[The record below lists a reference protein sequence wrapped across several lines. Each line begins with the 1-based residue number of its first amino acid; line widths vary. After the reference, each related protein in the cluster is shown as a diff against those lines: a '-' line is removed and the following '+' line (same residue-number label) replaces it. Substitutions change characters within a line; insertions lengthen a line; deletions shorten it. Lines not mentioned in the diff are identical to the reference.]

1 MSLHPGH
8 LAPVEL
14 DEQDELDGSLPVS
27 ILPAWLKRHALSVAG
42 AAALVALALV
52 GAQSAIDV
60 GERDRL
66 AYLAEVPGVLS
77 PLHDPPGEL
86 WRWAPT
92 AGSLVAGDREGR
104 WAIGARY
111 HSGGVDLRGTD
122 PDTGRVLWSVPFSL
136 DAALPPGGR
145 SEFPSV
151 WVRCTALT
159 PTDEPR
165 AVCAAEVSPAATVGA
180 PTPLLV
186 LDPTRGAVLATPTVE
201 AGSLWSVTGS
211 HLVVATPVTDD
222 GGGVRWTV
230 TATDPTT
237 GDVAWRRTT
246 PVVPAVHQ
254 VRTGPDIIRS
264 DAELTSDDG
273 RVLLTDSGHAWLF
286 GADGAPRGDVTVAT
300 DGWAELARAGTL
312 VWSPW
317 QASAVPAGVLATR
330 DGTRVAVRE
339 MPARLAVDDG
349 TANDVVL
356 LSDGTDGR
364 GGRGGSTL
372 VARAATT
379 GDELWRT
386 EGTSGD
392 PLLVD
397 GTVYVAHGDEVLA
410 QDATTGEV
418 RWRSIIGSPPVYLG
432 TDGTL
437 VIVVTANRT
446 LRGLDLSDGRPAR
459 AADVARLLSRDPGGV
474 DQVSEYAGRL
484 LIRFLDGSGI
494 VVG

>member
-1 MSLHPGH
+1 MTLHTVH

-14 DEQDELDGSLPVS
+14 DDADGVDDGEAPSVL
-27 ILPAWLKRHALSVAG
+27 LAWLRTHALSVAG
-42 AAALVALALV
+42 AAAVVALGLL
-52 GAQSAIDV
+52 GAQSAIDTH
-60 GERDRL
+60 ERERL
-66 AYLAEVPGVLS
+66 AYLADVPGVLS
-77 PLHDPPGEL
+77 PLHDPLGEL
-86 WRWAPT
+86 WQWAPT
-92 AGSLVAGDREGR
+92 AGSLVAGDTAGR

-136 DAALPPGGR
+136 DAALPAAGR

-151 WVRCTALT
+151 WVRCTALA
-159 PTDEPR
+159 PTHDAR
-165 AVCAAEVSPAATVGA
+165 AVCGAEVSPVPAAGA
-180 PTPLLV
+180 ATPLLV
-186 LDPTRGAVLATPTVE
+186 LDPTRGTVLASPVVE
-201 AGSLWSVTGS
+201 PGSLWSVTGR
-211 HLVVATPVTDD
+211 HLVVAKPVTDD
-222 GGGVRWTV
+222 GGGVRWTL

-237 GDVAWRRTT
+237 GSVAWRRTT
-246 PVVPAVHQ
+246 PVVPSVHE
-254 VRTGPDIIRS
+254 VHVGSDVIRS
-264 DAELTSDDG
+264 EAELTSDDG

-286 GADGAPRGDVTVAT
+286 GGDGSPRGDVTVAA
-300 DGWAELARAGTL
+300 DGWAELARADTL

-317 QASAVPAGVLATR
+317 RPVAVPAAVLVTR
-330 DGTRVAVRE
+330 DGSRVAVGE
-339 MPARLAVDDG
+339 MPATPAVDDG
-349 TANDVVL
+349 SAPDVVL

-364 GGRGGSTL
+364 RRRDGNAL
-372 VARAATT
+372 VARDATT

-392 PLLVD
+392 PILVD
-397 GTVYVAHGDEVLA
+397 GVVYVAHGTEILA
-410 QDATTGEV
+410 QDARTGDV
-418 RWRSIIGSPPVYLG
+418 RWRARIGSTPVYLG

-437 VIVVTANRT
+437 VIVVTANQT
-446 LRGLDLSDGRPAR
+446 LRGLDLADGSPAR